1 MPKQPP
7 QTGWE
12 KRARVALSEGDALTA
27 LRTLE
32 AAPLHATLQ
41 PGFPY
46 LYAQALA
53 QTGQSRMTR
62 VVLMDFLHRADV
74 TCEILSLAGRTFKE
88 TWLRSGSKN
97 ALSTAIA
104 AYPKGR

>member
-7 QTGWE
+7 QTEWE
-12 KRARVALSEGDALTA
+12 KRARVALSEGDALTT
-27 LRTLE
+27 LRILE

-53 QTGQSRMTR
+53 QMGQSRMARPVSRSVPGSR
-62 VVLMDFLHRADV
+62 V
-74 TCEILSLAGRTFKE
+74 AGAKPPAA
-88 TWLRSGSKN
+88 WLFS
-97 ALSTAIA
+97 
-104 AYPKGR
+104 